1 MGWPATASPQVAK
14 PTTAQKEAH
23 FGILFDC
30 SFTILFVSIAGI
42 TPPRHCFGPCNVAK
56 PP

>member
-1 MGWPATASPQVAK
+1 MDWPATASPQVAK

-30 SFTILFVSIAGI
+30 SFTFLFATIAGI
-42 TPPRHCFGPCNVAK
+42 TPSRHCFGPCNVAK